1 MTRIVVLI
9 SGRGS
14 NMRAIIEAC
23 QNGRLDAEV
32 VAVISNNPDAAGL
45 TFAREQNIKT
55 AVLDHKSFSV
65 RNDFDEQLQALISS
79 FRPDLVAMAGFMRI
93 LSKALVNHFLGRMI
107 NIHPSLL
114 PLYTGLNTH
123 ARVLAA
129 GDTRHGASVHFVT
142 AELDAGPVIAQSEV
156 PVLQNDTE
164 QSLAARVLD
173 TEHELYIQ
181 ALQHCVSGNARLVNA
196 ECYRGTINSN
206 IDTGT
211 SSAERAQN
219 GQQR

>member
-23 QNGRLDAEV
+23 QEGHLDAEV
-32 VAVISNNPDAAGL
+32 VAVISNKPDAAGL
-45 TFAREQNIKT
+45 TFAREQNIET
-55 AVLDHKSFSV
+55 AVLDHKSFAV
-65 RNDFDEQLQALISS
+65 RSEFDKQLQALIDS
-79 FRPDLVAMAGFMRI
+79 FNPDLVALAGFMRI
-93 LSKALVNHFLGRMI
+93 LSKELVDHFLGRII

-114 PLYTGLNTH
+114 PLYPGLNTH

-142 AELDAGPVIAQSEV
+142 PELDAGAVIAQREV
-156 PVLQNDTE
+156 PILQNDTE

-181 ALQHCVSGNARLVNA
+181 ALQHCVSGDARLVNG
-196 ECYRGTINSN
+196 ECYRGTINS
-206 IDTGT
+206 DTGT

-219 GQQR
+219 GQQQ